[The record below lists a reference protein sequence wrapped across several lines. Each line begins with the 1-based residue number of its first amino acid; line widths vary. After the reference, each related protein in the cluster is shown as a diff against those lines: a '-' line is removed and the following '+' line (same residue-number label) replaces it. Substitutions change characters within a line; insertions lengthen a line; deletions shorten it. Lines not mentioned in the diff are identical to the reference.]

1 MTDVMNTTFAN
12 SVDDVDAVIRAVYKQ
27 VLGNPHVME
36 SERLIA
42 AESKLTNGE
51 ISVREFVRIVAK
63 SDFYRDRY
71 FSSCAPYRF
80 VELNFL
86 HLLGRAPQDQREVSQ
101 HIVRC
106 VAEGYDAEIDS
117 YIDSE
122 EYETAFGENTV
133 PCYRGKDSATNPKQV
148 GYNHMFALDR
158 GASQVDSSVKA
169 SQLVY
174 ALATNS
180 SSKISASTATVIG
193 SGTEKR
199 FKILVSGAN
208 FDNNSPGTTTEFI
221 VPANRMTSKIQSISR
236 SSGKILSIKVAQLL
250 VSHELIY
257 SDLFNFIRLI
267 HSFKPFNNFGEQ
279 SL

>member
-86 HLLGRAPQDQREVSQ
+86 HLLGRAPQDQREVSE

-117 YIDSE
+117 YIDSD
-122 EYETAFGENTV
+122 EYQTAFGENTV
-133 PCYRGKDSATNPKQV
+133 PFYRGKDSAANAKQI
-148 GYNHMFALDR
+148 GYNRMFAIDR
-158 GASQVDSSVKA
+158 GAAQVDSAVQN
-169 SQLVY
+169 SQLVF
-174 ALATNS
+174 AVATNS
-180 SSKISASTATVIG
+180 ANTIKASTATVIG

-199 FKILVSGAN
+199 FKILVSGSK
-208 FDNNSPGTTTEFI
+208 FDTKRRISTSEYIVSASKMTPQIQRINRTSGRIVSITEVI
-221 VPANRMTSKIQSISR
+221 
-236 SSGKILSIKVAQLL
+236 
-250 VSHELIY
+250 
-257 SDLFNFIRLI
+257 
-267 HSFKPFNNFGEQ
+267 
-279 SL
+279 

>member
-1 MTDVMNTTFAN
+1 MTIDTT
-12 SVDDVDAVIRAVYKQ
+12 IRAVYKL

-51 ISVREFVRIVAK
+51 ISVREFVRLVAK

-86 HLLGRAPQDQREVSQ
+86 HLLGRAPQDQREVSE

-117 YIDSE
+117 YIDSD
-122 EYETAFGENTV
+122 EYQTAFGENTV
-133 PCYRGKDSATNPKQV
+133 PFYRGKDSAANAKQI
-148 GYNHMFALDR
+148 GYNRMFALDR
-158 GASQVDSSVKA
+158 GAAQVDSAVQN
-169 SQLVY
+169 SQLVF
-174 ALATNS
+174 AVATNS
-180 SSKISASTATVIG
+180 TNTIKASTATVNG

-199 FKILVSGAN
+199 FKILVSGSK
-208 FDNNSPGTTTEFI
+208 FDTKRRISTSEYIVSASKMTPQIQRINRTSGRIVSITEVI
-221 VPANRMTSKIQSISR
+221 
-236 SSGKILSIKVAQLL
+236 
-250 VSHELIY
+250 
-257 SDLFNFIRLI
+257 
-267 HSFKPFNNFGEQ
+267 
-279 SL
+279 